1 MPPEEK
7 HLKLTLI
14 LGGARSGKSRLAQEM
29 ALKTGGD
36 VLFVA
41 TAEAGDAE
49 MKRRIEMHRKNRP
62 PGWRT
67 LETATGLGQTIP
79 PQLGA
84 AKTVIIDCIT
94 LLVSNIFGNYPR
106 ADEAALEQAV
116 AGEIE
121 GLLTCIERADASF
134 IIVSNELGLGLVP
147 PDPAS
152 RLYRDLLGQANQKL
166 AARADAV
173 LLLVAGIPLA
183 IKGK

>member
-1 MPPEEK
+1 
-7 HLKLTLI
+7 LKITLI

-29 ALKTGGD
+29 ASKAGGG

-41 TAEAGDAE
+41 TAEPGDEE
-49 MKRRIEMHRKNRP
+49 MKRRIEMHRQNRP

-67 LETATGLGQTIP
+67 LEATTGLGEKIT

-94 LLVSNIFGNYPR
+94 LLVSNILGQHPG
-106 ADEAALEQAV
+106 ADEAALHKAV
-116 AGEIE
+116 SAEID
-121 GLLTCIERADASF
+121 GLLDVIKQADARF
-134 IIVSNELGLGLVP
+134 IIVSNEVGLGLVP

-152 RLYRDLLGQANQKL
+152 RHYRDLLGQANQRL

-173 LLLVAGIPLA
+173 YLLIAGIPVA
-183 IKGK
+183 IKKP